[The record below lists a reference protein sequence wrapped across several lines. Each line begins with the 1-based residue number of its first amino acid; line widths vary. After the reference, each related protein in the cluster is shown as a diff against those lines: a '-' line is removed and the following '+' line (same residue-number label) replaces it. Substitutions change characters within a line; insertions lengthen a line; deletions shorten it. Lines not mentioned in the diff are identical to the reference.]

1 MSFPHYIAEMSTD
14 QSVNIVSELR
24 PRIRR
29 PDDRQGEIIH
39 AALEL
44 FVTRGFAATK
54 LEDVARAAGVSKGLP
69 YVYFRSKEEL
79 FKAVIAEAIGN
90 PLVRATEFVDTFEGP
105 AEQLLRELVGMFR
118 RFAESP
124 SGGVVKLILAEAGNF
139 PEVARFYCS
148 DFDVRGR
155 ALFAKILHRGMASG
169 EFRRLPD
176 IEAAAIIVAQP
187 LAMHSVWM
195 RSLAPFDGHAPSSD
209 QFYESYLDLVLQ
221 GLRP

>member
-1 MSFPHYIAEMSTD
+1 MSTD
-14 QSVNIVSELR
+14 QSVNTALDLR
-24 PRIRR
+24 PRSRR
-29 PDDRQGEIIH
+29 PDDRNGEIIQ

-79 FKAVIAEAIGN
+79 FKAVIAEAIGD
-90 PLVRATEFVDTFEGP
+90 PLVRATEFVESFDGP
-105 AEQLLRELVGMFR
+105 AEQLLRELVARFR
-118 RFAESP
+118 QFAESP

-139 PEVARFYCS
+139 PDVARFYCD

-155 ALFAKILHRGMASG
+155 ALFAKVLRHGIARG
-169 EFRRLPD
+169 EFRALPD
-176 IEAAAIIVAQP
+176 IEAAAVLIAQP
-187 LAMHSVWM
+187 LAMHSIWL

-209 QFYESYLDLVLQ
+209 RFYAAYLDLILQ